1 MGQEIVTRRGSTADS
16 LLHGKADIILGQRLR
31 CGSGT
36 GDVIEFRELTPL
48 VKGIAFVPMQ
58 HGSHPPGKALDTPD
72 TPKTRDGILIQQ
84 IGASQTVK
92 MF

>member
-1 MGQEIVTRRGSTADS
+1 MGPETVTRRGSTADS

-48 VKGIAFVPMQ
+48 IKGIAFVPMQ

-72 TPKTRDGILIQQ
+72 TPKTHHGILIQQ
-84 IGASQTVK
+84 IGASQGVK